1 LDIDFYTIRL
11 MAALR
16 LLSAFIECLA
26 AIYILRLFR
35 VEEALRVNAL
45 LGLVG
50 PVILMLVTLIGL
62 AGVAQRLSVERVVL
76 ILLAVVLIFLA
87 TR

>member
-1 LDIDFYTIRL
+1 
-11 MAALR
+11 
-16 LLSAFIECLA
+16 
-26 AIYILRLFR
+26 
-35 VEEALRVNAL
+35 
-45 LGLVG
+45 
-50 PVILMLVTLIGL
+50 VTLIGL